1 MKIRIDDVRFPPDKD
16 WHDCFPDLCKSD
28 NLQLAVVDYMAVIG
42 YELASRH
49 LTPNT
54 DKLEEISFDHDL

>member
-54 DKLEEISFDHDL
+54 EC